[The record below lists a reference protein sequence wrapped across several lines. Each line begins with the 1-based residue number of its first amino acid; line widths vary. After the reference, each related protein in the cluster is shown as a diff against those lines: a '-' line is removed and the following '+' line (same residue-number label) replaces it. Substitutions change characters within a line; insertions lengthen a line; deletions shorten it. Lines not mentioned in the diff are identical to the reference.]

1 MYKKAQICNLIILNL
16 SELCLTIL
24 SAVWAINKL
33 VQSQVSNFGSCF
45 VITLHSRIEYML
57 QYRDRTFPCLIVRDK

>member
-33 VQSQVSNFGSCF
+33 VQSQVSNFGSQGSKCLRK
-45 VITLHSRIEYML
+45 VR
-57 QYRDRTFPCLIVRDK
+57 FPVFGIRELNKKS